1 MNRSQLSISP
11 AFAVWLGV
19 AWLALV
25 CDTAGVSY
33 VLRHHDPRFTFLYEH
48 ASMVRSDVL
57 CTFVPFVGAALA
69 IVGLLAR
76 REWGWGLALVLNL
89 ALVAGSFAVTGTAF
103 WMVRPYGV
111 GGEILK
117 PNMAGVP
124 AGALLMILVLL
135 APSVRRGFR

>member
-1 MNRSQLSISP
+1 MVRPQVGISP
-11 AFAVWLGV
+11 SFAVWVGV
-19 AWLALV
+19 LWFALV
-25 CDTAGVSY
+25 CNAAGVSY
-33 VLRHHDPRFTFLYEH
+33 VLRHSDPRYVYLYEH
-48 ASMVRSDVL
+48 AAMVRSDVL

>member
-1 MNRSQLSISP
+1 
-11 AFAVWLGV
+11 
-19 AWLALV
+19 
-25 CDTAGVSY
+25 
-33 VLRHHDPRFTFLYEH
+33 
-48 ASMVRSDVL
+48 
-57 CTFVPFVGAALA
+57 
-69 IVGLLAR
+69 
-76 REWGWGLALVLNL
+76 VLNL

>member
-1 MNRSQLSISP
+1 MKRSQLSISP

-19 AWLALV
+19 AWLALL

-33 VLRHHDPRFTFLYEH
+33 VLRHHDPRFAFLYEH

-89 ALVAGSFAVTGTAF
+89 ALVAVIFAVTGSAL
-103 WMVRPYGV
+103 WLVRLYTEGR
-111 GGEILK
+111 ET
-117 PNMAGVP
+117 
-124 AGALLMILVLL
+124 LMLNI
-135 APSVRRGFR
+135 A